1 MNGYERLTPRDWHD
15 AKFAQLDQRVVL
27 KRLWDLENQIEQ
39 SSTQH
44 YYIINGKQKTQTFGG
59 TTEYT
64 DTYVICEGYPSELAV
79 HFGVYDNKV
88 EAEARAEELN
98 KHPYKYWVD
107 TI

>member
-44 YYIINGKQKTQTFGG
+44 YYIINGKQKIQTFGG

-64 DTYVICEGYPSELAV
+64 DSYVDCEGYPSELAE
-79 HFGVYDNKV
+79 HYGVYDNKY
-88 EAEARAEELN
+88 EADARAEELN